1 MFRVAYVNGRYLPHD
16 RAAVHIEDRGYQFAD
31 AVYEVCEIYDGRL
44 LDERRH
50 MERLERS
57 LRELRI
63 PMPVGV
69 PALGVIM
76 REVVRRN
83 RVAEGLVYIQ
93 VSRGVAPRDHPF
105 PTAPV
110 RPALVVTAKSIGFD
124 ARDTRARKGVSVV
137 TAPDIRWGRV
147 DIKTVGLL
155 PNVLAKQGAREQGAY
170 EAWLVDRD
178 GNVTEGASTNAWIV
192 NARGVLVTRHA
203 DAAILRG
210 VTRMVLLDVAARRNV
225 SFEERPFSVK
235 EALAAREA
243 FLTSATNGVMP
254 IVKIDGKTIG
264 RGKPGPV
271 ATALRAGLLS
281 AQSEEA
287 GAAKV

>member
-1 MFRVAYVNGRYLPHD
+1 MFRVAYVNGRYVPHD

-63 PMPVGV
+63 PMPVGI

-105 PTAPV
+105 PTTPV
-110 RPALVVTAKSIGFD
+110 RPALIVTAKSIGFEARD
-124 ARDTRARKGVSVV
+124 ARAQRGVAVV

-155 PNVLAKQGAREQGAY
+155 PNVLAKQGAREKGAY

-192 NARGVLVTRHA
+192 TAKGVLVTRHA

-210 VTRMVLLDVAARRNV
+210 VTRMVLLDVAAKGKV
-225 SFEERPFSVK
+225 KFEERAFSVK

-254 IVKIDGKTIG
+254 IVSIDGARIG
-264 RGKPGPV
+264 GGKPGPV
-271 ATALRAGLLS
+271 ASALRAGLLA
-281 AQSEEA
+281 AQAAEA

>member
-16 RAAVHIEDRGYQFAD
+16 HAAVHVEDRGYQFAD

-50 MERLERS
+50 MQRLERS
-57 LRELRI
+57 LAELRI
-63 PMPVGV
+63 PMPLAV

-76 REVVRRN
+76 REVARRN
-83 RVAEGLVYIQ
+83 RVTEGLVYIQ

-105 PTAPV
+105 PTMAV
-110 RPALVVTAKSIGFD
+110 RPALVVTARSIGFD
-124 ARDTRARKGVSVV
+124 ARDTRARKGVAVV

-192 NARGVLVTRHA
+192 NAKGVLVTRHA

-210 VTRMVLLDVAARRNV
+210 VTRMVLLDVATRRKV
-225 SFEERPFSVK
+225 SFEERPFSVS
-235 EALAAREA
+235 EALSAREA

-254 IVKIDGKTIG
+254 IVKIDGKKVG
-264 RGKPGPV
+264 AGKPGPV
-271 ATALRAGLLS
+271 ATALRAGLIA

>member
-1 MFRVAYVNGRYLPHD
+1 MFRIAYVNGRYVPHD
-16 RAAVHIEDRGYQFAD
+16 LAVVHVEDRGYQFAD
-31 AVYEVCEIYDGRL
+31 AIYEVCEIYGGAP
-44 LDERRH
+44 LDEVRH
-50 MERLERS
+50 MQRLERS
-57 LRELRI
+57 LRELSI
-63 PMPVGV
+63 PLPLGL
-69 PALGVIM
+69 PALGVIL

-83 RVAEGLVYIQ
+83 RVAEGYVYIQ

-105 PTAPV
+105 PTTPV
-110 RPALVVTAKSIGFD
+110 RPSLVVTAKSIGFD
-124 ARDTRARKGVSVV
+124 GRDARARKGVAVI

-192 NARGVLVTRHA
+192 NAKGTLVTRHA

-210 VTRMVLLDVAARRNV
+210 VTRMVLLDVAAKRNV
-225 SFEERPFSVK
+225 AFEERSFSVK

-254 IVKIDGKTIG
+254 IVQIDGKKIG
-264 RGKPGPV
+264 SGKPGPV
-271 ATALRAGLLS
+271 ATALRAGLIS
-281 AQSEEA
+281 AQADEV

>member
-31 AVYEVCEIYDGRL
+31 AVYEVCEIYDSRL

-63 PMPVGV
+63 PMPVRV

-76 REVVRRN
+76 REVARRN

-254 IVKIDGKTIG
+254 IVKIDGKAIG

>member
-16 RAAVHIEDRGYQFAD
+16 HAAVHVEDRGYQFAD

-50 MERLERS
+50 MQRLERS
-57 LRELRI
+57 LAELRI
-63 PMPVGV
+63 PMPLAV

-76 REVVRRN
+76 REVARRN
-83 RVAEGLVYIQ
+83 RVTEGLVYIQ

-105 PTAPV
+105 PTMAV
-110 RPALVVTAKSIGFD
+110 RPALVVTARSIGFD
-124 ARDTRARKGVSVV
+124 ARDTRARKGVAVV

-192 NARGVLVTRHA
+192 NAKGVLVTRHA

-210 VTRMVLLDVAARRNV
+210 VTRMVLLDVATKRNV
-225 SFEERPFSVK
+225 SFEERPFSVS
-235 EALAAREA
+235 EALSAREA

-254 IVKIDGKTIG
+254 IVKIDGKKVG
-264 RGKPGPV
+264 AGKPGPV
-271 ATALRAGLLS
+271 ATALRAGLIA